1 MKWQQYT
8 LASMPYRGKSSGYI
22 SMPIF
27 MPFLP
32 STLSA
37 NAKKHKNVVNKWT
50 DGQKRIPISINKLRV
65 SRLDTS
71 ACQNDDVFVQEICPQ
86 YQNPSPWT
94 VERRDECIKS
104 KQYPSAL
111 MFAESKISEYIS
123 MPNCMSFPPSDLSAN
138 VQKPEKSGEWTNGR
152 TDGGTNEWPEGISMP
167 PTLNLEQE

>member
-8 LASMPYRGKSSGYI
+8 SASMPYGGKSSGYI

-50 DGQKRIPISINKLRV
+50 DGQKIIPISINKLRL

-86 YQNPSPWT
+86 YQNPSPRT
-94 VERRDECIKS
+94 VERKDERIKS

-111 MFAESKISEYIS
+111 MLPRLRYL
-123 MPNCMSFPPSDLSAN
+123 NTSACQIVCHFLQVICQQMCRN
-138 VQKPEKSGEWTNGR
+138 LKKVV
-152 TDGGTNEWPEGISMP
+152 NERADEGISMP
-167 PTLNLEQE
+167 STLNLEQEKMWSEEKI